1 MSAILKTPI
10 EGRSAWL
17 SEDLVRNKDWI
28 FTLTDK
34 DRAELIEAARAV
46 HARKLNILDVT
57 QEDFSLPTL
66 GPRLAA
72 LLDDLEG
79 GRGYALVRGVPVED
93 IPVDDSALILWGL
106 GTYIGVAET
115 QDRAGNLLHH
125 VRDTG
130 QSTAKS
136 DSVRS
141 YQTTE
146 EIVFHNDGADAFALL
161 CLRAGKSGGESK
173 AVSAVSVFNELLRR
187 RPDLAEVAQQPFHFD
202 LRAQTHDNARTQA
215 VPIFNWHAG
224 HLNVMAKRH
233 YIDFAQRFPDVPR
246 LTTAQKEC
254 LDLMDQIAA
263 DPKFCFT
270 FEMKPGEIQ
279 IGNNY
284 QVMHSRTNYVDHE
297 DPAKKRHMLR
307 LWLTLYKARPLP
319 PIFERTREFAA
330 AFARRQSDPRV
341 RQVAPG

>member
-1 MSAILKTPI
+1 VSATLTTPV

-17 SEDLVRNKDWI
+17 ADDLARNKDWI
-28 FTLTDK
+28 FALTDD
-34 DRAELIEAARAV
+34 DRAELHAASRAV
-46 HARKLNILDVT
+46 RARGLKLLDVKREDFLLPHLGRKL
-57 QEDFSLPTL
+57 S
-66 GPRLAA
+66 R

-79 GRGYALVRGVPVED
+79 GRGYVLVRGIPVED
-93 IPVDDSALILWGL
+93 ISVDDSALILWGL
-106 GTYIGVAET
+106 GTHLGVAES

-136 DSVRS
+136 DNVRS

-161 CLRAGKSGGESK
+161 CLRSGKSGGLSK

-187 RPDLAEVAQQPFHFD
+187 RPDLAELAQQPFHFD

-246 LTTAQKEC
+246 LTKAQTEC
-254 LDLMDQIAA
+254 LDLIDQIAA

-270 FEMKPGEIQ
+270 FEMQPGEIQ

-341 RQVAPG
+341 RQVAG

>member
-1 MSAILKTPI
+1 VSAILTTPI

-17 SEDLVRNKDWI
+17 AEDLTRNKDWI
-28 FTLTDK
+28 FALTDE
-34 DRAELIEAARAV
+34 DRAELGAASRAV
-46 HARKLNILDVT
+46 RARGLKLLDVRR
-57 QEDFSLPTL
+57 EDFPL
-66 GPRLAA
+66 PRLGAKLTG

-79 GRGYALVRGVPVED
+79 GRGYVLVRGIPVEE
-93 IPVDDSALILWGL
+93 ITAEDSALILWGM
-106 GTYIGVAET
+106 GTYLGVAES

-130 QSTAKS
+130 QSTMKS

-161 CLRAGKSGGESK
+161 CLRAGRSGGLSK

-187 RPDLAEVAQQPFHFD
+187 RPDLAELAQQPFHFD

-224 HLNVMAKRH
+224 HMNVMAKRH

-246 LTTAQKEC
+246 LSAAQTEC
-254 LDLMDQIAA
+254 LDLIDQIAA

-270 FEMKPGEIQ
+270 FGMQPGEIQ

-284 QVMHSRTNYVDHE
+284 QVMHSRTNYVDHD

-319 PIFERTREFAA
+319 PIFAQTREFAA
-330 AFARRQSDPRV
+330 AFARRRTDPRV
-341 RQVAPG
+341 REISAG